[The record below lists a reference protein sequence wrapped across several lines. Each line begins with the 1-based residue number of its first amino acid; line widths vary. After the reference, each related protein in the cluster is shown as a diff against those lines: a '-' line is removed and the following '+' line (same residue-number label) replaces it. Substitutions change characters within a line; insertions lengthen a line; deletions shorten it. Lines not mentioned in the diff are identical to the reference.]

1 MSEPYMKWQD
11 ELCGLC
17 KHSHQS
23 HGATDGGRCRVRG
36 CLCSKFNEVIER
48 DQAIHELEAVIETL
62 RAQKS
67 GLLAALETQGDFWYS
82 LPSGVDEEAEIDN
95 ESPEDAAAHV
105 AGLAVKAARAFVK
118 GETNA

>member
-1 MSEPYMKWQD
+1 MPGLRRGDRRDEVSEPYMKWQD

-48 DQAIHELEAVIETL
+48 DQAIHELEAVIDTL
-62 RAQKS
+62 RAQNRE
-67 GLLAALETQGDFWYS
+67 LMAALEKSAS
-82 LPSGVDEEAEIDN
+82 LAHRLSPSGERV
-95 ESPEDAAAHV
+95 SFEDCDA
-105 AGLAVKAARAFVK
+105 L
-118 GETNA
+118 

>member
-1 MSEPYMKWQD
+1 MPGLRRRDRRDEMSEPYMKWQD

-48 DQAIHELEAVIETL
+48 DQAIHELETVIETL
-62 RAQKS
+62 RARNRD
-67 GLLAALETQGDFWYS
+67 LLAALEAA
-82 LPSGVDEEAEIDN
+82 EESFNHLWKLDMEELRKKPA
-95 ESPEDAAAHV
+95 
-105 AGLAVKAARAFVK
+105 
-118 GETNA
+118 

>member
-62 RAQKS
+62 RAQNRE
-67 GLLAALETQGDFWYS
+67 LMAALEAMLAPCPPGTHEIGPDGECTTC
-82 LPSGVDEEAEIDN
+82 PIEEQ
-95 ESPEDAAAHV
+95 
-105 AGLAVKAARAFVK
+105 ARSVIAQAK

>member
-48 DQAIHELEAVIETL
+48 DQAIHELEAVIDTL
-62 RAQKS
+62 RAQNRD
-67 GLLAALETQGDFWYS
+67 LLAALEREHEALGCETDVTGQPCETCAVITQAKG
-82 LPSGVDEEAEIDN
+82 
-95 ESPEDAAAHV
+95 AA
-105 AGLAVKAARAFVK
+105 
-118 GETNA
+118 